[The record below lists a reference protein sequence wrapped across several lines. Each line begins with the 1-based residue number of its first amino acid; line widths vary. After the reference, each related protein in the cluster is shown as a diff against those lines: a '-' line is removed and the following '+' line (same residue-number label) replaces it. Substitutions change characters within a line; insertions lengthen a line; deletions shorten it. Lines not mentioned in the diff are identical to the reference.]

1 MDLGSINLVVKDAD
15 VAVNTYLKLLG
26 TNNVQEVIKLEGL
39 NDGSETVDGYCM
51 KTTPV
56 HLGVFTP
63 RDSKGR
69 MGQFLEKNGEGIH
82 HIDMFLGQDEFEE
95 TYTRFKKEGR
105 PVSEKIAYIGRF
117 SEAIFWLDGSGE
129 QGVPIRYCTKTYRG
143 LELWE
148 DTDYLDTPR
157 KFKVM
162 NITEEHLRPRIVINT
177 IMVTVNDWEHQRQIW
192 SSIVSRPATEQGNIF
207 KLEPGQVNDGRG
219 NIFIP
224 VRYQFS
230 KSRGINLYCALN
242 EDAPINKIM
251 GRRGVNGMYHNLAG
265 YVTRDR
271 VHEFFKQLEEAEFAL
286 VDPKPALNTNKG
298 NGNYFFFVHPI
309 YCHGVLWE
317 FISIFTRDESVKA
330 TYDWSDTSI
339 YLVPPEIND

>member
-15 VAVNTYLKLLG
+15 TAVNTYLKLLG
-26 TNNVQEVIKLEGL
+26 TNNVREVIKLEGL
-39 NDGSETVDGYCM
+39 NDGSETVDGYFM
-51 KTTPV
+51 KTTPA

-105 PVSEKIAYIGRF
+105 PVSEKIIYIGRF

-143 LELWE
+143 LTQWE
-148 DTDYLDTPR
+148 NTEYLDTPR

-162 NITEEHLRPRIVINT
+162 NITEEHLRPRVVINS
-177 IMVTVNDWEHQRQIW
+177 IMVTVNDWENQRQIW
-192 SSIVSRPATEQGNIF
+192 EKVVSRPAVDTGNIF
-207 KLEPGQVNDGRG
+207 TLEPGQVNDGRG

-230 KSRGINLYCALN
+230 ESKGINLYCALN
-242 EDAPINKIM
+242 KDAPINKIM
-251 GRRGVNGMYHNLAG
+251 GRRGVNGMFHNLAG
-265 YVTRDR
+265 YITRDR
-271 VHEFFKQLEEAEFAL
+271 IHEYYRQLEDAEFAL

-309 YCHGVLWE
+309 CTHGVLWE
-317 FISIFTRDESVKA
+317 FISIFTRDESAKA
-330 TYDWSDTSI
+330 TFDWSDTRT
-339 YLVPPEIND
+339 YMVPPDVND